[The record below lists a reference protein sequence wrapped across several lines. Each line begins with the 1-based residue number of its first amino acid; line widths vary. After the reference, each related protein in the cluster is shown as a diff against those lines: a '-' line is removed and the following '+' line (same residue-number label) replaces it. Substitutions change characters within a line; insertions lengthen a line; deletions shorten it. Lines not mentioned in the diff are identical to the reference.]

1 MGLDNGWFTHNE
13 SHTGCPITETMVCR
27 MHGHMPI
34 LFFYPELEKT
44 TLEAFRHFQILDG
57 EIPFSYGWESS
68 MRDPRYHCQ
77 HPLNPGQYAQMIY
90 RLYLRS
96 GDRDLL
102 AHFYDSAKRAIRY
115 QYSLD
120 DDGDGLV
127 NDQAHAPPGELWP
140 ANQFYDIWPWWG
152 TSAYVAGTWLATL
165 SCGQAYGSK
174 Q

>member
-1 MGLDNGWFTHNE
+1 
-13 SHTGCPITETMVCR
+13 
-27 MHGHMPI
+27 
-34 LFFYPELEKT
+34 
-44 TLEAFRHFQILDG
+44 
-57 EIPFSYGWESS
+57 

-77 HPLNPGQYAQMIY
+77 HPLNSGQYAQMIY
-90 RLYLRS
+90 RLYLRT

-115 QYSLD
+115 QHSLD

-127 NDQAHAPPGELWP
+127 NDQAHVQPTELWP

-165 SCGQAYGSK
+165 SCGEAMANGDG
-174 Q
+174 